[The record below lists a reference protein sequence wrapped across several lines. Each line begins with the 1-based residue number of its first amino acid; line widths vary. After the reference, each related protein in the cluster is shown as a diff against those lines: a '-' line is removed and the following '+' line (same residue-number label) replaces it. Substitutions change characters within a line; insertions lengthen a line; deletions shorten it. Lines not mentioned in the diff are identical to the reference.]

1 MNTIQSSHPGHD
13 SARLPLVVGV
23 TGHRDLRTD
32 DGPTLEHTVRKAFQ
46 RIRKECPDTPIIL
59 LSSLAEGADRLVAH
73 MALHLECG
81 LVAVLPMP
89 ESVYEEDFAT
99 EESRAEFRGLLQQAT
114 FALDVSQGRVSI
126 SPGADEATR
135 IKGYAL
141 VGAFIAQ
148 SSQVLIA
155 LWDGAESDKEGG
167 TAQVVT
173 FAREGV
179 PGRLTALLQVTRG
192 TDTPIDT
199 LDEPKWRG
207 VVYHIPTPRIS
218 NPWLP
223 SGSPDD
229 FQTLYP
235 KSTRELSVVQE
246 RYARI
251 FARMNQL
258 NRDSQRLAPPRPV
271 DAQART
277 PDLLPKVP
285 ARSLPPSQ
293 VSIDDAY
300 HLADALALVHQRR
313 TRLAQLGLSGL
324 VFLSAVFLSLYSNV
338 VPLQKPW
345 TALIY
350 LAWLG
355 VACVFWYTFAGRGE
369 DRKHIPLTERLLAAI
384 FPGLERRD
392 YQNKHLDYRALAE
405 GLRVQFYW
413 RLAGLED
420 RVEDHYL
427 TKYRTELDWI
437 RAVLR
442 NWDLLEHGL
451 ADPEGSQPP
460 STAPAQLSD
469 VLTHWV
475 QGQRDYFI
483 RRANEEDAKLV
494 RWEGAVR
501 ALLLLGV
508 AIVLFSIFVL
518 PHLGPW
524 GGMLLVAAALAPV
537 TAALIHNDAEKQ
549 ALAQHIKQYERM
561 SAIFT
566 TAANEIDQCLRAGDF
581 DGARH
586 RLRALGKEALIE
598 NADWLLLHRER
609 LFEMP
614 RA

>member
-1 MNTIQSSHPGHD
+1 MSTIHSSHPGRD
-13 SARLPLVVGV
+13 SAPLPLVVGV
-23 TGHRDLRTD
+23 TGHRDLRPD
-32 DGPTLEHTVRKAFQ
+32 DVPHLERTVQKAFE
-46 RIRKECPDTPIIL
+46 RIRKECPDTPLIL
-59 LSSLAEGADRLVAH
+59 LSSLADGADRLVAH
-73 MALHLECG
+73 VALRLGCR

-89 ESVYEEDFAT
+89 QPVYEEDFAT

-114 FALDVSQGRVSI
+114 FAWDVSQVRVSI

-141 VGAFIAQ
+141 IGAFIAQ

-155 LWDGAESDKEGG
+155 LWDGEPSDKEGG

-179 PGRLTALLQVTRG
+179 PEPLAALLQVTRG

-207 VVYHIPTPRIS
+207 VVYHIPAPRIS
-218 NPWLP
+218 NPQLP

-229 FQTLYP
+229 FQIFYP
-235 KSTRELSVVQE
+235 KSTREPSVVQE

-251 FARMNQL
+251 FARMNQF
-258 NRDSQRLAPPRPV
+258 NRDSQQQAPRRPV

-277 PDLLPKVP
+277 LDLLPEVP
-285 ARSLPPSQ
+285 ASSLPPSL
-293 VSIDDAY
+293 VSIDDA
-300 HLADALALVHQRR
+300 HQLASALALVHQRG

-324 VFLSAVFLSLYSNV
+324 VFLSAAALSLYSNV

-345 TALIY
+345 TAMAY
-350 LAWLG
+350 LVGLG
-355 VACVFWYTFAGRGE
+355 VACVFWYTFAGKGE
-369 DRKHIPLTERLLAAI
+369 DRKHIPWTEHLLAAI
-384 FPGLERRD
+384 FPRLERRD

-437 RAVLR
+437 RAALR

-460 STAPAQLSD
+460 STAPGHLSD
-469 VLTHWV
+469 VLTNWV
-475 QGQRDYFI
+475 EGQRDWFI
-483 RRANEEDAKLV
+483 RRAREEDAKLA
-494 RWEGAVR
+494 RWEILVR
-501 ALLLLGV
+501 GFLLIGV
-508 AIVLFSIFVL
+508 AIVAVSMVVL
-518 PHLGPW
+518 PHDDKPW
-524 GGMLLVAAALAPV
+524 SRG
-537 TAALIHNDAEKQ
+537 
-549 ALAQHIKQYERM
+549 
-561 SAIFT
+561 
-566 TAANEIDQCLRAGDF
+566 
-581 DGARH
+581 
-586 RLRALGKEALIE
+586 
-598 NADWLLLHRER
+598 
-609 LFEMP
+609 
-614 RA
+614 